1 MAQNTSAANAM
12 EPNAPPRRDGPSL
25 QRLARALLRKPVRM
39 LWPVDVAGAQ
49 HVPTSGAAILCPNH
63 LSFFDSV
70 FMMLTFDRPV
80 YFIGKSEYLDSWTTR
95 RLFPAMGMIPID
107 RDCGARAMIAL
118 DTATAVLRDGALLC
132 IYPEG
137 TRSRDG
143 RLHRGYT
150 GAARLAAAVGC
161 PLVPVGIRGTAELQ
175 PPGARLPRMR
185 RRCAI
190 DVGTPWTVATGGEAR
205 RNAARA
211 TTDDL
216 MQRIA
221 DLSGQ
226 EYVAQYTPRQHD
238 TVVTDTHARSRVPAV
253 AAAMRFA
260 HSR

>member
-1 MAQNTSAANAM
+1 M
-12 EPNAPPRRDGPSL
+12 
-25 QRLARALLRKPVRM
+25 
-39 LWPVDVAGAQ
+39 
-49 HVPTSGAAILCPNH
+49 PTSGAAILCPNH

-107 RDCGARAMIAL
+107 RDCGTRAMIAL
-118 DTATAVLRDGALLC
+118 DAATAVLQQGALLC
-132 IYPEG
+132 VYPEG
-137 TRSRDG
+137 SRSRDG

-150 GAARLAAAVGC
+150 GAARFAVAAGC

-175 PPGARLPRMR
+175 PPGARLPRLR

-190 DVGTPWTVATGGEAR
+190 AVGAPATIVTDGDTR
-205 RNAARA
+205 RVAARSA
-211 TTDDL
+211 TDDL
-216 MQRIA
+216 MRRIA
-221 DLSGQ
+221 ELSGQ
-226 EYVAQYTPRQHD
+226 EYVGQYTVRTPHTATPTVRRRPRPP
-238 TVVTDTHARSRVPAV
+238 VV